1 MAAPPKK
8 MKIDWSHTTN
18 FLIALSYG
26 LCLIFSLAFVFD
38 AYNHSG
44 QGIVMF
50 RNIDDANNIP
60 DESDRKNK
68 YPGLFVGFDQACIV
82 VPGQNT
88 NLILY
93 NDCFKLTTSKDSDLR
108 IIVPVTLTLL
118 GFALAHYVLKYF
130 HERNSFPSLFGNKYF
145 KVFAFFLFVTPIGL
159 FIVSVVFWN
168 YFITR
173 PEVIRPYND
182 GDDDD
187 VLNDGK
193 DSIAPSGFN
202 DFGNPY
208 KDREYWGSGMTSY
221 VMLLLIGQL
230 FQAFACIMVLVRNI
244 AKKDDDDKTFLSF
257 FSIDDEAF
265 GDKLKDI
272 ISISDASV
280 GVGAPVDAAAKNPG
294 TKTATQAQVTSVYA
308 NRRVTNGIH
317 F

>member
-1 MAAPPKK
+1 MAESEKK

-82 VPGQNT
+82 TDGGST
-88 NLILY
+88 NLF

-118 GFALAHYVLKYF
+118 GFAFAHYVLKYF
-130 HERNSFPSLFGNKYF
+130 HERESFPALFGNKFF
-145 KVFAFFLFVTPIGL
+145 KVFAFFLFVTPIAL

-173 PEVIRPYND
+173 PEVIRPYKD
-182 GDDDD
+182 GDDED
-187 VLNDGK
+187 VLNHGK
-193 DSIAPSGFN
+193 DSDVAYGFN
-202 DFGNPY
+202 ELGNPY

-230 FQAFACIMVLVRNI
+230 FQAFACILVLGRNFVM
-244 AKKDDDDKTFLSF
+244 KKNKTFLSF
-257 FSIDDEAF
+257 FSIDEEAF

-272 ISISDASV
+272 FSTAS
-280 GVGAPVDAAAKNPG
+280 VGAPVDAAAKKPE
-294 TKTATQAQVTSVYA
+294 TKAAAQAQVTSVYA
-308 NRRVTNGIH
+308 NRRVTNGIS